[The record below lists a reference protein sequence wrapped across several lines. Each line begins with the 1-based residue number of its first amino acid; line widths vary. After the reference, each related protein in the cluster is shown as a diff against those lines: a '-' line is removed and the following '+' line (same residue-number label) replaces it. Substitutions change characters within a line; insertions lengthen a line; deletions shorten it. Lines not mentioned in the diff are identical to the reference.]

1 MSFRKSADRF
11 LTQAGENI
19 AYAYCVV
26 IFLIIVAVNY
36 GSSFLF
42 ALAALG
48 LLSVGC
54 LAIFA
59 EDLATGMLMIIGGAV
74 VSSVV
79 FFLQSYVKPYIW
91 PNFQKLFADDKEYE
105 S

>member
-11 LTQAGENI
+11 LTLAGENL

-36 GSSFLF
+36 GASFLF

-48 LLSVGC
+48 LLSLGC
-54 LAIFA
+54 LAIFT
-59 EDLATGMLMIIGGAV
+59 EDLATAMLMIIGGAV
-74 VSSVV
+74 VSFVV
-79 FFLQSYVKPYIW
+79 FFLQRYVKPYVW
-91 PNFQKLFADDKEYE
+91 PSFQKLLADE